1 MAYLNPHRLPLG
13 FDSKGKVLSPTW
25 ALNVPTND
33 EKCWEMNKKGLGIA
47 LECKVLKLKSDGTND
62 KLEPER

>member
-33 EKCWEMNKKGLGIA
+33 EKSWEMNKKGLGIA
-47 LECKVLKLKSDGTND
+47 FECKVLKLKSDGTND